1 MGVLIVA
8 SSQPRV
14 GRSLVAAALAYRIAR
29 DGKPVTLARLGG
41 DESAEPD
48 ASTFASIEYLVS
60 PEKPVAAGDVA
71 SLSGDVVL
79 EAPAGPVKEIAD
91 HLGARVVV
99 VASSSSAPA
108 TDVAD
113 DAIAGTIVTKVPD
126 SEVSAVSARSGLL
139 AVFPEDRILAAPS
152 IADIAAKLNARW
164 LHESGDH
171 ASIERVMLGT
181 VASDAASPYFSNRE
195 RKCVITRY
203 DKTDIQLAALFTD
216 LACMVITGEGEP
228 SPYLIDRVSGRRE
241 EVALMQASG
250 TTVDVMAALEDLFG
264 ESRFDGGG
272 KLQRA
277 VELLDAANVPEVL

>member
-29 DGKPVTLARLGG
+29 EGKPVTLARLSG
-41 DESAEPD
+41 DESAEHD
-48 ASTFASIEYLVS
+48 ASTFASIECLS
-60 PEKPVAAGDVA
+60 SQGKPTGAGDVA

-79 EAPAGPVKEIAD
+79 EAPAGPVKQIAQQ
-91 HLGARVVV
+91 LGARVVAV
-99 VASSSSAPA
+99 GAASSPA
-108 TDVAD
+108 TDASGD
-113 DAIAGTIVTKVPD
+113 TLAGMIVTKVPE

-139 AVFPEDRILAAPS
+139 AVLLEDRLLAAPS
-152 IADIAAKLNARW
+152 IADIAARLNARS

-171 ASIERVMLGT
+171 ASIDRVMLGT

-195 RKCVITRY
+195 RKCVITRF

-241 EVALMQASG
+241 EVVLLRAPG
-250 TTVDVMAALEDLFG
+250 TTVETMTALEDLFG
-264 ESRFDGGG
+264 QSRFDGGG
-272 KLQRA
+272 KLARA
-277 VELLDAANVPEVL
+277 VELLDAANVPALL